1 MLNWTEKELEER
13 LAKNPA
19 LRVNQKYSSKKKGI
33 KEYVPT
39 EEEEQERL
47 AVLLDDL
54 GLRWAHIPNGGLRHI
69 KVAKKLRKAG
79 VKSGVPDI
87 LIFTR
92 PPKKPGWIGL
102 AIELKRRIGGVVSD
116 NQKEWLQDLER
127 IGWVTVVCRGYDEAV
142 KVLKKYGYMRGE

>member
-19 LRVNQKYSSKKKGI
+19 LRVNQKHSSKKKGN

-39 EEEEQERL
+39 EDEEQERL
-47 AVLLDDL
+47 AALLDEL

-92 PPKKPGWIGL
+92 PPKKPKWIGL

-116 NQKEWLQDLER
+116 HQKEWLQDLER